1 MYYNSVS
8 ELVGKTP
15 LLKLNEYM
23 LKKGVFA
30 SIFAKLEYFN
40 PAGSVKDRTAKFMI
54 DDAEARGVLKK
65 SGVIIEPTSGN
76 TGIALAAIG
85 VSRGYKVVIV
95 MPDTMS
101 AERRALVKAYG
112 AELVLTPGQL
122 GMKGAIARAEE
133 IKNSSEGSVIL
144 GQFTNPAN
152 PRAHFCT
159 TGPEISEALGGK
171 ADILVAGVGTG
182 GTLSGAG
189 AYLKSVNP
197 AIKAYAVEPYESP
210 VLSGGTAGAHG
221 IQGIGAGF
229 IPKTADTSVFDGIL
243 RVGTNEA
250 RAAARELAACE
261 GILAGISSGAALC
274 AATRLAML
282 EENKNKNIV
291 VVFPDGGERY
301 LSCGLFAE

>member
-1 MYYNSVS
+1 M
-8 ELVGKTP
+8 
-15 LLKLNEYM
+15 
-23 LKKGVFA
+23 
-30 SIFAKLEYFN
+30 
-40 PAGSVKDRTAKFMI
+40 
-54 DDAEARGVLKK
+54 
-65 SGVIIEPTSGN
+65 
-76 TGIALAAIG
+76 
-85 VSRGYKVVIV
+85 
-95 MPDTMS
+95 
-101 AERRALVKAYG
+101 
-112 AELVLTPGQL
+112 
-122 GMKGAIARAEE
+122 
-133 IKNSSEGSVIL
+133 
-144 GQFTNPAN
+144 
-152 PRAHFCT
+152 
-159 TGPEISEALGGK
+159 
-171 ADILVAGVGTG
+171 
-182 GTLSGAG
+182 
-189 AYLKSVNP
+189 NP

-210 VLSGGTAGAHG
+210 VLSGGAAGAHG